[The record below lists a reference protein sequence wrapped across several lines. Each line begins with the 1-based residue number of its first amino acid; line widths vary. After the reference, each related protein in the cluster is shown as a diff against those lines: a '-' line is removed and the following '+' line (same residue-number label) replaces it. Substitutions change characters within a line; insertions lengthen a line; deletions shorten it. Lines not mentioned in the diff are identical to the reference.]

1 MKLEAYWGRK
11 EMKIR
16 IEKSIGKKAKN
27 KNELTISLMQPSSWI
42 VFMLE
47 WGREANKYN
56 IYNL

>member
-1 MKLEAYWGRK
+1 
-11 EMKIR
+11 MKIR

-47 WGREANKYN
+47 
-56 IYNL
+56 